1 VDKNKI
7 APAHTRNLGPT
18 GQAVQPH
25 GSIYRPPAQAAR
37 PNFTLKSPV
46 LPAKTG
52 DIQKPAGDTQPV
64 KTTQPGLEQ
73 LLDNGFTAHE
83 SSLMHDSL
91 RIAGM
96 KWFDGDGCIL
106 GKGDQMELAL
116 RAGASDRQRWA
127 VMAVPI
133 YDMNAPGAVEIAL
146 HFLAESFDMA
156 HVLDFQYQI
165 AINMESERL
174 EFLMNIPFE
183 HLTATQIG
191 EIIGTFT
198 KAMMESLNQE
208 LSALLDKVDPQKA

>member
-1 VDKNKI
+1 MDKNKI
-7 APAHTRNLGPT
+7 APPGTPKSLGPT
-18 GQAVQPH
+18 TQPY
-25 GSIYRPPAQAAR
+25 GTVYRPPAQGAR
-37 PNFTLKSPV
+37 PGLTPKKPG
-46 LPAKTG
+46 LPSKAVESQPIG
-52 DIQKPAGDTQPV
+52 DASKASFIQPS
-64 KTTQPGLEQ
+64 LEQ
-73 LLDNGFTAHE
+73 LLDNGFTPQE
-83 SSLMHDSL
+83 SSLMHDAL
-91 RIAGM
+91 RIADM

-165 AINMESERL
+165 AINMEAERL
-174 EFLMNIPFE
+174 EFLMNIPFQ
-183 HLTATQIG
+183 HLTASQIG

-208 LSALLDKVDPQKA
+208 LSALLDKVDPKKA

>member
-1 VDKNKI
+1 MDKSKI
-7 APAHTRNLGPT
+7 TPANPKSVGPT
-18 GQAVQPH
+18 SQPH
-25 GSIYRPPAQAAR
+25 GSVYRPPSHLAKPA
-37 PNFTLKSPV
+37 FTPKAPL
-46 LPAKTG
+46 LPAKPS
-52 DIQKPAGDTQPV
+52 DHHKSSESHNSNPTQPR
-64 KTTQPGLEQ
+64 LDQ
-73 LLDNGFTAHE
+73 LLDNGFTPQE
-83 SSLMHDSL
+83 SSLMHDGL
-91 RIAGM
+91 RIAEM

-106 GKGDQMELAL
+106 GKGDQMELAI

-174 EFLMNIPFE
+174 EFLMNIPIE
-183 HLTATQIG
+183 HLTAGQIG

-198 KAMMESLNQE
+198 KAMMESLNLE